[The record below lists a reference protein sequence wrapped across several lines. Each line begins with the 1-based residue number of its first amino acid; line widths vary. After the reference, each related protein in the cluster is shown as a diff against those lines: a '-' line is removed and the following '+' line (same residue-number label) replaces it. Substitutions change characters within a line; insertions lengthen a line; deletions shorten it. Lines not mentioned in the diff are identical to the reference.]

1 MDALQIGKKTS
12 AGGRRRRR
20 LRWFAVEPAFI
31 HSGMNNKSYSD
42 FCIIRSFVR
51 SWRGMCCSREFSRAM
66 CHTSRGQQQQRDNA
80 LIHTYIQT
88 TLVCSL
94 VWILG
99 FFSFLHPRRLRS
111 FLPSFLSLLI
121 LQVRYVQ
128 RDGTPSAYRHI
139 VCRCLF
145 F

>member
-1 MDALQIGKKTS
+1 MDELQIGRKTS
-12 AGGRRRRR
+12 AGGRRRR

-42 FCIIRSFVR
+42 FCIIHSFVR

-66 CHTSRGQQQQRDNA
+66 CHTSRGQQQQQQQRDNA
-80 LIHTYIQT
+80 LIHTYRRHCLPIGMDSG
-88 TLVCSL
+88 LL
-94 VWILG
+94 
-99 FFSFLHPRRLRS
+99 FFSS
-111 FLPSFLSLLI
+111 SSASKVLPSFLSLLI